1 MKNETQIFQG
11 ASKLLEYCVLRLQYG
26 VEILLSR
33 HGKSII
39 DQQMMLKRLA
49 DVAIDI
55 YAMTAVLG
63 RASRSYCIGLQNSAE
78 EVSNDTK

>member
-1 MKNETQIFQG
+1 
-11 ASKLLEYCVLRLQYG
+11 
-26 VEILLSR
+26 VEIVLAR
-33 HGKSII
+33 HGQTII

-78 EVSNDTK
+78 EVMW

>member
-1 MKNETQIFQG
+1 M
-11 ASKLLEYCVLRLQYG
+11 RLQYG
-26 VEILLSR
+26 VETVLLH
-33 HGKSII
+33 HGKAVI

-78 EVSNDTK
+78 EVSNMLNLR